1 MRRTNAC
8 LSQRRI
14 NLLIAK
20 SRKQQATEIRDKS
33 VFVSEAFGYAGAGG
47 HAKADPFDI
56 ILIHNHIKIY
66 VVKNNSFYFLNF
78 LSKQIKTQS
87 CLPDK
92 AAGGTLRLD
101 TALGLKTQT
110 GK

>member
-1 MRRTNAC
+1 MQKR
-8 LSQRRI
+8 
-14 NLLIAK
+14 
-20 SRKQQATEIRDKS
+20 
-33 VFVSEAFGYAGAGG
+33 
-47 HAKADPFDI
+47 DPFDI

-66 VVKNNSFYFLNF
+66 VVKIKLILFFSC

-101 TALGLKTQT
+101 TALELKTKLESNLT
-110 GK
+110 WVTTIS

>member
-1 MRRTNAC
+1 V
-8 LSQRRI
+8 
-14 NLLIAK
+14 K
-20 SRKQQATEIRDKS
+20 PS
-33 VFVSEAFGYAGAGG
+33 VMPEQGG

-66 VVKNNSFYFLNF
+66 VVKDNSFYFLNF

-101 TALGLKTQT
+101 NGPWTQNPNWKVT
-110 GK
+110 WHE